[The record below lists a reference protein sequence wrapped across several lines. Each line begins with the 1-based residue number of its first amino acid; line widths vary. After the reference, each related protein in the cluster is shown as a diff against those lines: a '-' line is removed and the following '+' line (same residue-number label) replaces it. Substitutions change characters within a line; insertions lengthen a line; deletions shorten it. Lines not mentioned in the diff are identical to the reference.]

1 MMNGDPKPDD
11 MRKRT
16 VGGGILKV
24 FSVGDSEVH
33 PWDEDREKVF
43 RKDLAV
49 AEEWVAT
56 FPVEPDLYDKSVVE
70 IGCGFG
76 ALCVVASRFGARS
89 VLGVELEE
97 SGAETARSLVA
108 ENFPDLRKRV
118 EFTDYRSI
126 ESREMDEQF
135 DVVLSQNCFEHYAR
149 PEEVLKRMIA
159 LLRPG
164 GMLYSGFGPLWES
177 PFGSHLS
184 SICRLP
190 WAHLWAGEQ
199 LISEHN
205 RVRAHDQKDSW
216 EALGLNQ
223 AGLPRY
229 RRMFRQLDNCRLLHF
244 CRNRTIRRR
253 SRFLFVVLEIMSMLP
268 FLDRYLTVSLFV
280 IVQKG
285 KIASVRDREVGVAL
299 QRKGTSGRAGGRVVV
314 EPT

>member
-1 MMNGDPKPDD
+1 MMNGDTKRDD
-11 MRKRT
+11 R
-16 VGGGILKV
+16 GGILRI

-33 PWDEDREKVF
+33 PWDEDCEKVF
-43 RKDLAV
+43 RKDLTV

-56 FPVEPDLYDKSVVE
+56 FPVEPDLRDRSVVE

-76 ALCVVASRFGARS
+76 ALCVVAARFGARN

-108 ENFPDLRKRV
+108 ENFPDLSRRV

-126 ESREMDEQF
+126 ETREMDEQF
-135 DVVLSQNCFEHYAR
+135 DIVLSQNCFEHYSR

-164 GMLYSGFGPLWES
+164 GMLYAGFGPLWES

-184 SICRLP
+184 SICRIP

-199 LISEHN
+199 LIREHN
-205 RVRAHDQKDSW
+205 RVRAHDQRDSW
-216 EALGLNQ
+216 EALGLNR

-244 CRNRTIRRR
+244 CRNRTILRR

-285 KIASVRDREVGVAL
+285 KITSVRDREVGAVL
-299 QRKGTSGRAGGRVVV
+299 QQKGTSGQTDGRVVV